1 MLKHIAFIVGLACMG
16 ASCTTSQVKE
26 DYTNA
31 LLPTPVEMK
40 TQSGSYTLKKDV
52 KVQVIDPSL
61 IPAAQYLQEILKNV
75 APESSIESE
84 GDIVLTLH
92 NDTVSGAYQLEILSD
107 KVIISGSDYEGV
119 VNGIS
124 TLRQL
129 LPPAAEM
136 IQEDDYNKVAGT
148 LPVCT
153 LPLVKISDSPKFQ
166 WRGMMLDA
174 SRHFWNKEEVK
185 RMLDLMASYKLNKFH
200 WHLTDDQGWRVEI
213 KQYPLLTE
221 KGAWRPL
228 DTTHDKICKERA
240 VKEDNKEFLLPEDK
254 LKVTAEGD
262 TLYGG
267 FYTQEDI
274 REIVAYA
281 TQRGIEV
288 IPEVDMPGHFLA
300 AISQYPDL
308 ACKGMIGWGKTFS
321 SPVCPGKDATLEFCK
336 NVYKEIFQLF
346 PSQYVHLGGDEV
358 EKINWSKC
366 ADCRR
371 RMQTE
376 HLKSVEQL
384 QAWFV
389 RQMEQFF
396 LANGKR
402 MIGWDEVV
410 GDGLSDQTT
419 IMWWRGWEADAP
431 LQAAN
436 QGKDIIHTP
445 NTCFYFDYKQ
455 DKNTFRQILTFN
467 PYDGLEKSQYK
478 YVKGMQANVWT
489 EWIPTVQRLD
499 YMIAPRMIALAE
511 VAWGQAS
518 YTDDAPF
525 YEKLASHFER
535 LANRKINYRI
545 PDIEGFYSR
554 NAFIGQDTLNI
565 VSRIPNVEIRY
576 TTDGSIPNKQSELYT
591 GALPVNTSTDFCL
604 RTYRP
609 DGTPGDIVKTI
620 FSKEEYVEVSQDA
633 GALKNGL
640 QATWYDYAG
649 DSCSQITSAPLKG
662 KYVIDEVKIP
672 EGVKGNIGL
681 VITGYINVPEDGVY
695 TFSLTSDDGSLMSI
709 DGTPV
714 LLNDGPHA
722 AEEYIGQKAL
732 SKGLHSIEL
741 RYFDHNGG
749 MLELKMIEEDGKKVA
764 VPQEWFKY

>member
-1 MLKHIAFIVGLACMG
+1 MLKHIAFIVGLACIG

-40 TQSGSYTLKKDV
+40 TQGGSYTLKKDV
-52 KVQVIDPSL
+52 KVQVVDPSL

-75 APESSIESE
+75 APESSVESD

-92 NDTVSGAYQLEILSD
+92 NDTVSGAYQLEVLSD

-136 IQEDDYNKVAGT
+136 VQEDDYNKVAET
-148 LPVCT
+148 SSVCT

-376 HLKSVEQL
+376 QLKSVEQL

-396 LANGKR
+396 LANGKK

-410 GDGLSDQTT
+410 GDGLSNQAT

-431 LQAAN
+431 LQAAS

-545 PDIEGFYSR
+545 PDIEGFYNR

-591 GALPVNTSTDFCL
+591 GALPVNASTDFCI

-609 DGTPGDIVKTI
+609 DGTPGDIVKTT
-620 FSKEEYVEVSQDA
+620 FSKEEYVEASQDA
-633 GALKNGL
+633 SALKNGL

-709 DGTPV
+709 DGIPV

-732 SKGLHSIEL
+732 SKGLHPIEV

-749 MLELKMIEEDGKKVA
+749 MLELKMIGEDGKKVA
-764 VPQEWFKY
+764 VPQEWFKH

>member
-1 MLKHIAFIVGLACMG
+1 MFKHIALIIGLACIG
-16 ASCTTSQVKE
+16 TSCTTTSVKE
-26 DYTNA
+26 DYTSS
-31 LLPTPVEMK
+31 LLPTPKEIS

-52 KVQVIDPSL
+52 KIQAVDASL
-61 IPAAQYLQEILKNV
+61 LPAAQYLQEILKNV
-75 APESSIESE
+75 APESSIEPD
-84 GDIVLTLH
+84 GDIILTMH
-92 NDTVSGAYQLEILSD
+92 PDTVGGAYQLEVLSD
-107 KVIISGSDYEGV
+107 KIIITGSDYDGII
-119 VNGIS
+119 NGIS

-129 LPPAAEM
+129 LPPSAEE
-136 IQEDDYNKVAGT
+136 IQEDDYNKLAGN

-153 LPLVKISDSPKFQ
+153 LPLVKIADAPKFQ

-228 DTTHDKICKERA
+228 DTKHDKICKERA
-240 VKEDNKEFLLPEDK
+240 IAEDNADFLLPEDK

-267 FYTQEDI
+267 YYTQEDI
-274 REIVAYA
+274 REVVAYA
-281 TQRGIEV
+281 AQRGIEV

-321 SPVCPGKDATLEFCK
+321 SPICPGKDATLEFCK

-358 EKINWSKC
+358 EKTNWSKC

-371 RMQTE
+371 RIQTE
-376 HLKSVEQL
+376 HLQNVEQL

-396 LANGKR
+396 LANGKK

-410 GDGLSDQTT
+410 GDGLSDQAT
-419 IMWWRGWEADAP
+419 IMWWRSWQADAP
-431 LQAAN
+431 IQAAR
-436 QGKDIIHTP
+436 QGKDIINCP
-445 NTCFYFDYKQ
+445 NVCFYFDYKQ
-455 DKNTFRQILTFN
+455 DKNTFRQILTFD
-467 PYDGLEKSQYK
+467 PYKGLEPSQYK
-478 YVKGMQANVWT
+478 QVKGIQANVWA

-499 YMIAPRMIALAE
+499 YMIAPRLMALAE

-525 YEKLASHFER
+525 YGKLPSHIER
-535 LANRKINYRI
+535 LANRKVNYRI
-545 PDIEGFYSR
+545 PDIDGFYNR
-554 NAFIGQDTLNI
+554 NAFVEQDTLHI
-565 VSRIPNVEIRY
+565 VSRIPNIEVRY
-576 TTDGSIPNKQSELYT
+576 TTDGSIPNKQSQLYT
-591 GALPVNTSTDFCL
+591 GALPVNASTDFCI
-604 RTYRP
+604 RTFRS
-609 DGTPGDIVKTI
+609 DGTPGDIVKTS
-620 FSKEEYVEVSQDA
+620 FVKEEYSAVSQDA
-633 GALKNGL
+633 GSLKTGL
-640 QATWYDYAG
+640 KAAWYDYAG
-649 DSCSQITSAPLKG
+649 DKCGEITSAPKKG
-662 KYVIDEVKIP
+662 EYVIDEVQIP
-672 EGVKGNIGL
+672 EGVQGNIGL
-681 VITGYINVPEDGVY
+681 VITGYINVPADGVY
-695 TFSLTSDDGSLMSI
+695 TFSLLSDDGSLMSI
-709 DGTPV
+709 DGAPV
-714 LLNDGPHA
+714 LLNDGPHSP
-722 AEEYIGQKAL
+722 EEYIGQKVL
-732 SKGLHSIEL
+732 SKGLHPIEV

-749 MLELKMIEEDGKKVA
+749 MLELKMIDKDGQKV
-764 VPQEWFKY
+764 PFPHEWFKY